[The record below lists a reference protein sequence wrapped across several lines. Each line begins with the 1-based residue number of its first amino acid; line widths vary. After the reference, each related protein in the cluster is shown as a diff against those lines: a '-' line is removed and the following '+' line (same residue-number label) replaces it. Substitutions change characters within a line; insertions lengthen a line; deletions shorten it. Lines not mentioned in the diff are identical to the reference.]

1 MSLINCITSESLL
14 LGMFCSVKIAL
25 NKAFTLSFISLPV
38 SQAGISCMYIK
49 YIKNGMSSGRFSCLS
64 LEESCERA
72 GDLLCFCFSDSPISL
87 PP

>member
-1 MSLINCITSESLL
+1 MSLINCTTSESLL

-49 YIKNGMSSGRFSCLS
+49 IYQEWHVIWKIFMLEFGRVM
-64 LEESCERA
+64 
-72 GDLLCFCFSDSPISL
+72 
-87 PP
+87 